1 VAADK
6 SASTQLEH
14 WVSLIGTVAAPVT
27 VVGAVLFYFGYVSS
41 ASEYAYF
48 GINVDAI
55 GFSTQS
61 YIMRSPQTLLVP
73 LFALTLVSAMFLMLN
88 AAVHKQI
95 MSAAANVTDF
105 DSSGTGQG
113 QHVRRINRI
122 TQRSRICGL
131 AIFTA
136 GVIML
141 FSYPYVRNWAFYG
154 LATPLLIGIGA
165 AIIAYTSHIL
175 SFLQRLQRNQGTS
188 TAQEG
193 RGVRPAH
200 DQAGSS
206 LHARRTA
213 GVFIYVMIT
222 ASIFW
227 VNATLA
233 QWSGRGLAEYA
244 ALHLDTLPSVI
255 LDTKEQL
262 FLHDP
267 QSIVTV
273 TQLPPSQGQTFH
285 YRYRGLR
292 LLIVSQDRM
301 FLVPAQWSPSDSTLI
316 VPLDG
321 SVRVQ
326 FQFENQP
333 P

>member
-73 LFALTLVSAMFLMLN
+73 LFALTLVSTMFLMLN

-95 MSAAANVTDF
+95 TSAAANVTDF
-105 DSSGTGQG
+105 DSSGTSQG

-122 TQRSRICGL
+122 TQTSRICGL
-131 AIFTA
+131 AIFTT

-141 FSYPYVRNWAFYG
+141 FSYPYVRNWVFYG

-175 SFLQRLQRNQGTS
+175 SFLQRFQRNQGTPA
-188 TAQEG
+188 AQEG
-193 RGVRPAH
+193 HCARPAH
-200 DQAGSS
+200 DQDSSS

-213 GVFIYVMIT
+213 GVFIYVMII
-222 ASIFW
+222 ASIF
-227 VNATLA
+227 
-233 QWSGRGLAEYA
+233 
-244 ALHLDTLPSVI
+244 
-255 LDTKEQL
+255 
-262 FLHDP
+262 
-267 QSIVTV
+267 
-273 TQLPPSQGQTFH
+273 
-285 YRYRGLR
+285 
-292 LLIVSQDRM
+292 
-301 FLVPAQWSPSDSTLI
+301 
-316 VPLDG
+316 
-321 SVRVQ
+321 
-326 FQFENQP
+326 
-333 P
+333 